1 MNEEICAICHEP
13 LENDKYKIPECNHE
27 YHTNC
32 IITWFRTGKNRCPL
46 CNNEGINNMQQMEEN
61 TSWAQRRV
69 AYENY
74 KRLRIF
80 SRKKEAPSSLKKMV
94 MKLKKWEEKQRI
106 LIKEIKE
113 TKESKHPHL
122 TGMQIWRKFRK
133 LRTKKWRIYR
143 QIRNLKELIGFQ
155 QNITN
160 IIIPIKQIV

>member
-1 MNEEICAICHEP
+1 
-13 LENDKYKIPECNHE
+13 
-27 YHTNC
+27 
-32 IITWFRTGKNRCPL
+32 
-46 CNNEGINNMQQMEEN
+46 MQQMEEN

-94 MKLKKWEEKQRI
+94 IRLKKWEEKQRI